1 MLSQSL
7 LRQWFG
13 TRGSQADFC
22 LLVQNAL
29 GRKEEFLLFA
39 AFFEA
44 TMMDSS
50 LSSKPVSFEVSI
62 GGYSPGTSVQ
72 KLWEQPQVSAAVLR
86 CQTLHSL
93 QTGTWEG
100 WRMRSGSAFIILE
113 VQMLSHRDWRF
124 AVFV

>member
-1 MLSQSL
+1 MLSQFL

-22 LLVQNAL
+22 LLAQNAL

-72 KLWEQPQVSAAVLR
+72 TLWEQPKSALQW
-86 CQTLHSL
+86 CQPLHSL
-93 QTGTWEG
+93 QNRNLG
-100 WRMRSGSAFIILE
+100 RMEDE
-113 VQMLSHRDWRF
+113 VRECLNCLK
-124 AVFV
+124 V